1 MSTPTSTLGRQNSRT
16 EINAESEER
25 STEGSSA
32 DTSSKESSS
41 GTGNSKD
48 KQQPAV
54 QQRPRPRAGTWVA
67 ATVSG
72 SLPSTSNVA
81 PSTQKNS
88 TEPALSPRGAL
99 PPLPTTPGSSK
110 PSSSASDTATLGS
123 AETNTK
129 KKEPYIKTKV
139 PGDKVPAAIASSL
152 RAGYQGKRTVS
163 HPQNP
168 EKIVSVPVFN
178 APPKQI
184 ARLIVG
190 LESNFYT
197 NKPTTENIQKP
208 LRDGC
213 GLVNFALNDP
223 NVLPEINVI
232 EHLLSPFA
240 RSVFENPDSEQARVE
255 VRERFDAFV
264 SGPYK
269 NLLVKQEGKNAKQ
282 ETLHNLAFREQFDYV
297 MQPLQKYIYGSD
309 KNLES
314 SPLPQDFKV
323 FLKEI
328 VRSYFHWSEKQ
339 DIPCDQLFDMAK
351 NAVIG
356 MLFIRGLSPVWV
368 NAFNV
373 DAQKSEH
380 AGREWVKFKG
390 QLTAQLARYTSFLFD
405 DFVLDVIA
413 STEGKPTAFETYF
426 KPLARAADLRRKE
439 ALAAT
444 AKHEA
449 TKRKLARSATI
460 SGPDA
465 TSTGKLPSLG
475 NFIQGL
481 VSPRKKEKSSTTQP
495 LVSPRSGTAA
505 QRVQSSEGLL
515 LRKTD
520 QRTNQVKRSRA
531 RDLDQYLKKINLM
544 NRDPGLIRF
553 LNSAIAKRANYENF
567 EFAPAAFCLQQLEA
581 YLEGLHQKGEGL
593 SPSLQQTQTF
603 FAKLASDERKQA
615 ERDVAQSKRQLS
627 TSPSTGKTTSS
638 LSAKSPLVPSLDLG
652 ELRNSPFAEDLDD
665 EEEASASS
673 KTEPSDSSEVET
685 ERSEENV
692 AVLNQVATPEK
703 EKNKD

>member
-1 MSTPTSTLGRQNSRT
+1 MSTPKPTLSRQSSRT
-16 EINAESEER
+16 EINAHGEES
-25 STEGSSA
+25 STEESTTNPAAKDSSPSA
-32 DTSSKESSS
+32 DHPERK
-41 GTGNSKD
+41 K
-48 KQQPAV
+48 QPAL
-54 QQRPRPRAGTWVA
+54 QQGQRTRAGTWLA
-67 ATVSG
+67 ATASG
-72 SLPSTSNVA
+72 GAPSTSHA
-81 PSTQKNS
+81 AASTQKNS
-88 TEPALSPRGAL
+88 TEPALSPRGGL
-99 PPLPTTPGSSK
+99 PPLPTTPSSSK

-152 RAGYQGKRTVS
+152 RAGYQGKRMVS

-213 GLVNFALNDP
+213 GLVDFALNDP

-240 RSVFENPDSEQARVE
+240 RSVFENPDAEQARVE

-269 NLLVKQEGKNAKQ
+269 NLLTKQEGKNVKQ

-339 DIPCDQLFDMAK
+339 DIPCNQLFDMAK

-413 STEGKPTAFETYF
+413 STEDKPTAFETYF
-426 KPLARAADLRRKE
+426 KPLAKAAELRRKE

-449 TKRKLARSATI
+449 TKRKLARSETT
-460 SGPDA
+460 SGAAP
-465 TSTGKLPSLG
+465 TSTGKLFSLG
-475 NFIQGL
+475 NLIQGL
-481 VSPRKKEKSSTTQP
+481 VSPRKKEKSGATQTP
-495 LVSPRSGTAA
+495 MSPRSGTAA
-505 QRVQSSEGLL
+505 ERVQSSEGLL
-515 LRKTD
+515 LRNTD
-520 QRTNQVKRSRA
+520 QRTTQVKRSRV
-531 RDLDQYLKKINLM
+531 RELDQYLKKINLM
-544 NRDPGLIRF
+544 NRDPGFIRF
-553 LNSAIAKRANYENF
+553 LNDAIRNRANYEIF

-581 YLEGLHQKGEGL
+581 YLEGLDQKGEDL
-593 SPSLQQTQTF
+593 SPSLEQTQTF

-615 ERDVAQSKRQLS
+615 ERDVAQSKHQVS
-627 TSPSTGKTTSS
+627 SNSSIGKATNS
-638 LSAKSPLVPSLDLG
+638 LTAKSPLVPSLDLG
-652 ELRNSPFAEDLDD
+652 ELKNSPFAEEADD
-665 EEEASASS
+665 EGEASASS

-685 ERSEENV
+685 ERSEDDV
-692 AVLNQVATPEK
+692 ANLNQVATTEK
-703 EKNKD
+703 EKN